1 MLGQFSYRGGKDLD
15 TGQKT
20 VSPLRAFP
28 FSFFFSPLFF
38 FFFFLPRGF
47 ARTADS
53 VISFSFSGQII
64 GPDSPSAALC
74 PKPRYYNP
82 PSFLYPPTRRRSSP
96 SCLFELRFHVS
107 LLSFVTPRL
116 VGSIIFCE
124 KWRDGDPSFSQ
135 KGMKNLWNEARQ
147 GRGVYWPSCSV

>member
-38 FFFFLPRGF
+38 FFFFCRAASRAQRTLSFRFRFPGKFSAPILPPLRS
-47 ARTADS
+47 APNR
-53 VISFSFSGQII
+53 VIKI
-64 GPDSPSAALC
+64 
-74 PKPRYYNP
+74 RP
-82 PSFLYPPTRRRSSP
+82 PSFIHRYSSP
-96 SCLFELRFHVS
+96 
-107 LLSFVTPRL
+107 LLSFVPLRITARFPSLLRHSSSRWFDHIL
-116 VGSIIFCE
+116 R
-124 KWRDGDPSFSQ
+124 KRRDRDSSFSQ

-147 GRGVYWPSCSV
+147 GRGVYWPTCSV